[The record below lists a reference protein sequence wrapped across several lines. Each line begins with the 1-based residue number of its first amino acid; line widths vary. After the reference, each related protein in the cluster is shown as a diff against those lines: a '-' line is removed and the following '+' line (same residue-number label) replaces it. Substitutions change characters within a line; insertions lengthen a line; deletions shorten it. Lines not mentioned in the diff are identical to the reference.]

1 MKPVQPT
8 QIIIT
13 GASGFV
19 GQALVGQ
26 LRAQGCTLLLAG
38 RDTDRLAALFPGF
51 DVCGYTALV
60 DRMAGYDM
68 LVHLPVINS
77 DATRCDEDFFRV
89 NVDFTM
95 KIARMARSARVGRF
109 IYISSAHALDPENHS
124 AYARSKRACT
134 EKLKALGGLRTQTV
148 YLPLVYGDRWPG
160 KLAFL
165 NRLPRP
171 LARIV
176 FTLLAALKP
185 SVHIERLSEFLLTKA
200 KPIPDREII
209 LFDDLDLNPF
219 YSWTKRGMDLLFAV
233 AVLILLGWALVLI
246 WIAIRV
252 ESPGPG
258 IFTQARVGRGGQVFT
273 CYKFRTMKQGTRQAG
288 THEVSATAITRLG
301 NFMRKTKIDE
311 LPQLVNILRNE
322 VSLIGPR
329 PCLQVQE
336 ELIAAR
342 NAHGVLTIKPGISG
356 LAQVNNIDMSD
367 PQKLAR
373 WDARYVG
380 LRSLFLDLKITIA
393 TATGRG
399 QGDRTSPKI

>member
-1 MKPVQPT
+1 MKPVQPMK
-8 QIIIT
+8 IVIT
-13 GASGFV
+13 GATGFV

-26 LRAQGCTLLLAG
+26 LRARGCSLLLAG
-38 RDTDRLAALFPGF
+38 RDTDRLAALFPGI
-51 DVCGYTALV
+51 DVCGYTRLV

-77 DATRCDEDFFRV
+77 DATCGDEDFFSV
-89 NVDFTM
+89 NVDFTIE
-95 KIARMARSARVGRF
+95 IASMARSAGVGRF
-109 IYISSAHALDPENHS
+109 INLSSAHALDPENRS

-134 EKLKALGGLRTQTV
+134 EKLEALGGLRTQTV
-148 YLPLVYGDRWPG
+148 YLPLVYGDRWPS

-165 NRLPRP
+165 NRLPHP
-171 LARIV
+171 LARVV

-185 SVHIERLSEFLLTKA
+185 SVQIDRLSEFLLTKA
-200 KPIPDREII
+200 KPTPDREII
-209 LFDDLDLNPF
+209 LFDDQDRNPF
-219 YSWTKRGMDLLFAV
+219 YRWTKRGMDLLFAV
-233 AVLILLGWALVLI
+233 AVIALLGWALVLI
-246 WIAIRV
+246 WIAIRI

-258 IFTQARVGRGGQVFT
+258 LFAQARVGRGGQVFT

-311 LPQLVNILRNE
+311 LPQVINILRNE

-329 PCLQVQE
+329 PCLPVQK
-336 ELIAAR
+336 ELVAAR
-342 NAHGVLTIKPGISG
+342 KERGVLTIKPGISG
-356 LAQVNNIDMSD
+356 LAQINDIDMSD

-380 LRSLFLDLKITIA
+380 LRSLLLDLKITIA

-399 QGDRTSPKI
+399 QGDKTSPKM